1 MIEIA
6 RTPEDSNEL
15 CLFCIDTQSD
25 VIDDRVITLDFN
37 SYPDIAC
44 SCKIKTHVDCWMKYI
59 LHKGHIECPICHKLF
74 QDQDAILRLPPQR
87 QVQQS
92 NIQIIYTQTY
102 PLEMHQN
109 PMIPVANTQGPIIM
123 VPVPLSVQQPPIH
136 QPPIHRPPI
145 HQPPVN
151 PTADNEQQWCPR
163 SRNNGCILVAIIL
176 AICIFIVVLRF

>member
-1 MIEIA
+1 MISRS
-6 RTPEDSNEL
+6 RTPENSNEL

-25 VIDDRVITLDFN
+25 VVDDRVVTLDFN

-74 QDQDAILRLPPQR
+74 EDQDAILRLPPQR
-87 QVQQS
+87 QVQQP

-109 PMIPVANTQGPIIM
+109 PMMSVANTHTQSPIIM
-123 VPVPLSVQQPPIH
+123 VPVPHPVHPDPVDLPPIH
-136 QPPIHRPPI
+136 PIP
-145 HQPPVN
+145 
-151 PTADNEQQWCPR
+151 DNEQIWCTGRR
-163 SRNNGCILVAIIL
+163 SRNEGCILLTIVL
-176 AICIFIVVLRF
+176 VICIVIAVYRF

>member
-1 MIEIA
+1 MISRSRIS
-6 RTPEDSNEL
+6 EDSNEL

-25 VIDDRVITLDFN
+25 VIDDRVVTLDFN

-87 QVQQS
+87 QVHQP

-102 PLEMHQN
+102 PLQMHQN
-109 PMIPVANTQGPIIM
+109 PMIPVANTQGPIIII
-123 VPVPLSVQQPPIH
+123 PVPPSVDR
-136 QPPIHRPPI
+136 PPIHRSPI
-145 HQPPVN
+145 RPATVN
-151 PTADNEQQWCPR
+151 PTAENEQWCPR
-163 SRNNGCILVAIIL
+163 SRNNGCILLAIIL

>member
-6 RTPEDSNEL
+6 RTPENSNEL

-25 VIDDRVITLDFN
+25 VVDDRVVTLDFN

-74 QDQDAILRLPPQR
+74 EDQDAILRLPPQR
-87 QVQQS
+87 QQP

-102 PLEMHQN
+102 PLQMHQN
-109 PMIPVANTQGPIIM
+109 PMMLGNTQTQSPIIM
-123 VPVPLSVQQPPIH
+123 LPVPLHPPAVNLPAVH
-136 QPPIHRPPI
+136 PIP
-145 HQPPVN
+145 
-151 PTADNEQQWCPR
+151 DNEQWCPR
-163 SRNNGCILVAIIL
+163 SRNNGCILLSIVL
-176 AICIFIVVLRF
+176 TIFIYLIVHNS